1 MCVYIYMHT
10 YILSSEVAVLQREK
24 AVKVEALCVLTL
36 LCICVFILLHMCS
49 RRSEVAVLE
58 TEHSVKRE
66 GLVCD

>member
-36 LCICVFILLHMCS
+36 LYISVFIPLYMCS

-58 TEHSVKRE
+58 TEHAVKRE